1 MDENV
6 TKNDN
11 YNIKLKAFK
20 SASTTELEECINDFI
35 KDKLVID
42 VKIAAHKYSC
52 TAIVLYKDI

>member
-1 MDENV
+1 MNENV

-11 YNIKLKAFK
+11 YNIKLKIFE
-20 SASTTELEECINDFI
+20 SDSTTELEKYINDFI

-42 VKIAAHKYSC
+42 IKLAAHRYSC